1 MAQPRRDFP
10 PGKGLYMGGRR
21 DLSPTAGQTP
31 PERRQGEAL
40 RRSVFSPRRL
50 HRPRRDPA
58 VRQGCCQGDNA
69 FSESLS
75 RRSLSRPSGAS
86 SLYTREPLAMQHRQL
101 PTAEAAPRPG
111 GQQALLT
118 EASSRPGTPVLP
130 PQRPFHRQSRQ
141 AASRVA
147 GTSNRSR
154 QPTGDSR
161 PPSPGERSRKG
172 NPLPGFRRKPERI
185 RIIFPGDMCGGKNSS
200 HGAKCGCKAAFGRP
214 CSRTRAQCFAIV
226 SAPEG
231 R

>member
-1 MAQPRRDFP
+1 MRGHP
-10 PGKGLYMGGRR
+10 PA
-21 DLSPTAGQTP
+21 AGQTP

-40 RRSVFSPRRL
+40 RRSVFSPRCL

-58 VRQGCCQGDNA
+58 VRLGCCQGDNA

-86 SLYTREPLAMQHRQL
+86 SLYTREPLAYG
-101 PTAEAAPRPG
+101 TKSPR
-111 GQQALLT
+111 
-118 EASSRPGTPVLP
+118 
-130 PQRPFHRQSRQ
+130 RQSRQ
-141 AASRVA
+141 AASRTAGASIEAGSWPGTSVLPPQRPLRRRSRFAARRVA

-154 QPTGDSR
+154 QLTGDSR

-185 RIIFPGDMCGGKNSS
+185 RIIFPGGVYGGKNSS
-200 HGAKCGCKAAFGRP
+200 HGAKCGPKTAFGRP
-214 CSRTRAQCFAIV
+214 LVRTRAQCFAIV